1 MPLGTITAGDGVKLA
16 VDDRTLADPRAR
28 VVVVHG
34 YAEHLGRYDE
44 FVSRLEAR
52 NFECHRFD
60 LRGHGRSGGIAAHVA
75 RFDEYVDDLR
85 AVIDR
90 ARSAEGDGGAFFVVG
105 HSLGGLIALE
115 TIRRRPESCDG
126 LAVSSPFLR
135 RGFEVSRVQ
144 KVLASIASHVAPT
157 LSLETPLDPA
167 MVSNDPGVVAAYAN
181 DPLVLH
187 STTPRWFTEVEAA
200 QREIC
205 AHAAEVVVPTLML
218 LGESDQIADALLAAE
233 VFERIGS
240 ADKTLKRYAGMRH
253 EVFNET
259 ERSLV
264 YADLIT
270 WLEARSRPRGG

>member
-1 MPLGTITAGDGVKLA
+1 MPLGTITAADGVTLA
-16 VDDRTLADPRAR
+16 VDDRTLPAPRAR
-28 VVVVHG
+28 VVIVHG

-60 LRGHGRSGGIAAHVA
+60 LRGHGHSGGIAAHVA
-75 RFDEYVDDLR
+75 RFDEYVDDLGL
-85 AVIDR
+85 VIER
-90 ARSAEGDGGAFFVVG
+90 VRSAVGVDRPFFVVG

-126 LAVSSPFLR
+126 LVVSSPFLR
-135 RGFEVSRVQ
+135 RGFEVSRAQ
-144 KVLASIASHVAPT
+144 QVLASIASRVAPT
-157 LSLETPLDPA
+157 LSLDSPLDPA
-167 MVSNDPGVVAAYAN
+167 LVSNDPEVVAAYAN
-181 DPLVLH
+181 DPLVRRR
-187 STTPRWFTEVEAA
+187 TTPRWFTEVESA
-200 QREIC
+200 QVEIC
-205 AHAAEVVVPTLML
+205 THAEEVVVPFLML
-218 LGESDQIADALLAAE
+218 LGENDQIADHLLAAG

-240 ADKTLKRYAGMRH
+240 LDKTLKSYTGMRH

-270 WLEARSRPRGG
+270 WLEARSLPH